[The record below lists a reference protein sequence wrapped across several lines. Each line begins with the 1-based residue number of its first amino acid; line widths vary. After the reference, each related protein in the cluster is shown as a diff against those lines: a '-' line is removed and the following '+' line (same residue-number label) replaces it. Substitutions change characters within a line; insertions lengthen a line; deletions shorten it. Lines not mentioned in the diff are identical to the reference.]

1 MSRYKAERI
10 KYLIIDVDGT
20 LTDSGIYYD
29 ENGNELK
36 RFSTRD
42 AAGFFAAKQKGIKT
56 IVLTG
61 RECAAT
67 IRRMEE
73 LKVDLL
79 IQNCKDKVQY
89 INEFMSNNGIHH
101 DELGYIGDDINDYNG
116 MKLCGFVGC
125 PEDACDE
132 VKAIADY
139 ISPYRGGYGAVR
151 DVISYILKERSEW
164 IDALNSVFGVGI

>member
-1 MSRYKAERI
+1 MNNNKVERI

-42 AAGFFAAKQKGIKT
+42 AAGFFAAKEKGIKT
-56 IVLTG
+56 IILTG

-73 LKVDLL
+73 LKVDVL
-79 IQNCKDKVQY
+79 IQNCRDKVQF
-89 INEFMSNNGIHH
+89 INEFMRDNGIHSE
-101 DELGYIGDDINDYNG
+101 ELGYIGDDINDYNS

-125 PEDACDE
+125 PIDACDE
-132 VKAIADY
+132 VKTIADY
-139 ISPYRGGYGAVR
+139 VSPYRGGYGAAR
-151 DVISYILKERSEW
+151 DVISYILKERGEW
-164 IDALNSVFGVGI
+164 IDAINSVFGAGI

>member
-1 MSRYKAERI
+1 MNNNKVERI

-42 AAGFFAAKQKGIKT
+42 AAGFFAAKEKGIKT
-56 IVLTG
+56 IILTG

-73 LKVDLL
+73 LKVDVL
-79 IQNCKDKVQY
+79 IQNCRDKVQF
-89 INEFMSNNGIHH
+89 INEFMRDNGIHSE
-101 DELGYIGDDINDYNG
+101 ELGYIGDDINDYNS

-125 PEDACDE
+125 PIDACDE
-132 VKAIADY
+132 VKTIADY
-139 ISPYRGGYGAVR
+139 VSPYRGGYGAVR
-151 DVISYILKERSEW
+151 DVISYILKERGEW
-164 IDALNSVFGVGI
+164 IDAINSVFGAGI

>member
-1 MSRYKAERI
+1 M
-10 KYLIIDVDGT
+10 
-20 LTDSGIYYD
+20 
-29 ENGNELK
+29 
-36 RFSTRD
+36 
-42 AAGFFAAKQKGIKT
+42 
-56 IVLTG
+56 
-61 RECAAT
+61 
-67 IRRMEE
+67 
-73 LKVDLL
+73 L

>member
-1 MSRYKAERI
+1 MNNNKVERI

-42 AAGFFAAKQKGIKT
+42 AAGFFAAKEKGIKT
-56 IVLTG
+56 IILTG

-73 LKVDLL
+73 LKVDVL

-89 INEFMSNNGIHH
+89 INEFMRDNGIHSE
-101 DELGYIGDDINDYNG
+101 ELGYIGDDINDYNS

-125 PEDACDE
+125 PIDACDE
-132 VKAIADY
+132 VKTIADY
-139 ISPYRGGYGAVR
+139 VSPYRGGYGAVR
-151 DVISYILKERSEW
+151 DVISYILKERGEW
-164 IDALNSVFGVGI
+164 IDAVNSVFEAGI

>member
-1 MSRYKAERI
+1 MNNYKAERI

-42 AAGFFAAKQKGIKT
+42 AAGFFAAKEKGIMT
-56 IVLTG
+56 IILTG

-73 LKVDLL
+73 LKVDVL

-89 INEFMSNNGIHH
+89 INEFMRDNGIHSE
-101 DELGYIGDDINDYNG
+101 ELGYIGDDINDYNS

-125 PEDACDE
+125 PIDACDE
-132 VKAIADY
+132 VKTIADY
-139 ISPYRGGYGAVR
+139 VSPYRGGYGAVR
-151 DVISYILKERSEW
+151 DVISYILKERGEW
-164 IDALNSVFGVGI
+164 IDAVNSVFEAGI